1 MKRFKFVAMIGCFV
15 FAALAVAPQ
24 VKADTFDKKTTST
37 FSEPVEVLGVDAQ
50 VLPAGT
56 YVFKIFDSWSD
67 RNIVQI
73 FSADQTHV
81 YTTILA
87 IANYRLQAID
97 KTVLTF
103 GERAA
108 GQPEAIKAWFYP
120 GQTWGQ
126 EFVYQKKRA
135 IELAKIVKEP
145 VLAMPVETTAAVP
158 VETLRRVLVAAIKPT
173 GDEVPVGEVVQAP
186 PAAAAAQAPRA
197 TLVAETL
204 PHTASSLPLFALIG
218 VLSLFAGFTLLIDP
232 LLAKHESRLQPLYP
246 LLLTTKVSNK
256 SGNLLLAQSYPQCHE
271 NVAFLHSPRH
281 SEAPAFWERALGIHL
296 LSFNLCTIKFVSLQ
310 GFSPD

>member
-1 MKRFKFVAMIGCFV
+1 MKRFKFVAMICCFAFV
-15 FAALAVAPQ
+15 AIAVAPQ
-24 VKADTFDKKTTST
+24 VKADTFDKKTIIT
-37 FSEPVEVLGVDAQ
+37 FSEPFEVPGVDAQ

-73 FSADQTHV
+73 FSADETHV

-87 IANYRLQAID
+87 IANYRLKATD

-126 EFVYQKKRA
+126 EFVYPKKRA

-145 VLAMPVETTAAVP
+145 VLAMPIETTAAVP
-158 VETLRRVLVAAIKPT
+158 LETLKSVPVAAIKPT
-173 GDEVPVGEVVQAP
+173 GDEVPVAEVVQAP
-186 PAAAAAQAPRA
+186 PAAAAAPAPRA

-204 PHTASSLPLFALIG
+204 PKTASSLPLFALIG
-218 VLSLFAGFTLLIDP
+218 MLSLFAGFTLLMI
-232 LLAKHESRLQPLYP
+232 AKRS
-246 LLLTTKVSNK
+246 
-256 SGNLLLAQSYPQCHE
+256 A
-271 NVAFLHSPRH
+271 
-281 SEAPAFWERALGIHL
+281 
-296 LSFNLCTIKFVSLQ
+296 
-310 GFSPD
+310 

>member
-1 MKRFKFVAMIGCFV
+1 MKRFQFVAMICCFMFV
-15 FAALAVAPQ
+15 ALAIAPQ
-24 VKADTFDKKTTST
+24 VRADTFDKKTIIT
-37 FSEPVEVLGVDAQ
+37 FSEPFEVPGVDSQ

-73 FSADQTHV
+73 FSADETHV

-87 IANYRLQAID
+87 IANYRLKATD

-126 EFVYQKKRA
+126 EFVYSKKRA

-145 VLAMPVETTAAVP
+145 VLAMPIDTTAAVP
-158 VETLRRVLVAAIKPT
+158 VETLRSVPVAAIKPT
-173 GDEVPVGEVVQAP
+173 GDEIPVAEVVQAP
-186 PAAAAAQAPRA
+186 PAAAVAQAPPA
-197 TLVAETL
+197 TLVAQAL
-204 PHTASSLPLFALIG
+204 PKTASSLPLFALIG
-218 VLSLFAGFTLLIDP
+218 LLSLFAGFTLLII
-232 LLAKHESRLQPLYP
+232 
-246 LLLTTKVSNK
+246 TKRS
-256 SGNLLLAQSYPQCHE
+256 A
-271 NVAFLHSPRH
+271 
-281 SEAPAFWERALGIHL
+281 
-296 LSFNLCTIKFVSLQ
+296 
-310 GFSPD
+310 

>member
-1 MKRFKFVAMIGCFV
+1 MKRFKFVAMICCFAFV
-15 FAALAVAPQ
+15 ALAVAPQ
-24 VKADTFDKKTTST
+24 VKADTFDKKTIIT
-37 FSEPVEVLGVDAQ
+37 FSEPFEVPGVDAQ

-73 FSADQTHV
+73 FSADETHV

-87 IANYRLQAID
+87 IANYRLKATD

-126 EFVYQKKRA
+126 EFVYPKKRA
-135 IELAKIVKEP
+135 IELAKIVNEP
-145 VLAMPVETTAAVP
+145 VLAMPIETTEAVP
-158 VETLRRVLVAAIKPT
+158 VETLISVPVAAIQPT
-173 GDEVPVGEVVQAP
+173 GEEIPVAAVVEAP
-186 PAAAAAQAPRA
+186 PAALEATPPT

-204 PHTASSLPLFALIG
+204 PETASSLPLF
-218 VLSLFAGFTLLIDP
+218 
-232 LLAKHESRLQPLYP
+232 
-246 LLLTTKVSNK
+246 
-256 SGNLLLAQSYPQCHE
+256 
-271 NVAFLHSPRH
+271 
-281 SEAPAFWERALGIHL
+281 
-296 LSFNLCTIKFVSLQ
+296 
-310 GFSPD
+310 